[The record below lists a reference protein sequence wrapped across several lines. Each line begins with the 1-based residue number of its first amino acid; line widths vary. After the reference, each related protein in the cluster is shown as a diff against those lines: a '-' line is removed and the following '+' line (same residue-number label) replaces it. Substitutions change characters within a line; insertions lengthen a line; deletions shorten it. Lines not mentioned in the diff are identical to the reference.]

1 MSKDDRERI
10 EDVYRDLK
18 DCYGPVLSRRDLA
31 ELLKM
36 RATSADRWAAQRG
49 LAARRVA
56 AGQYASRDVA
66 RAMVLGCV

>member
-1 MSKDDRERI
+1 MSREEKERI
-10 EDVYRDLK
+10 EDAYRDIK
-18 DCYGPVLSRRDLA
+18 ENYGPVINRRELA

-36 RATSADRWAAQRG
+36 APTSADRWAARRG

-66 RAMVLGCV
+66 RALVLGCV